1 MPVAG
6 LCLSKDCPG
15 HLQKCGCARPK
26 AFGCVVSCVHVC
38 MLPRIV
44 GVLMDAL
51 HLHFMMQRMSSY
63 LCCAAAV
70 GGLETSCA
78 LQMLAYMQLMLQQLP
93 NCRPLQHYEA
103 AAGEGSCTI
112 INFRAL
118 WELLLLLA
126 LKQDHAAVRC
136 GTRSAAAHQVLVA

>member
-1 MPVAG
+1 
-6 LCLSKDCPG
+6 
-15 HLQKCGCARPK
+15 
-26 AFGCVVSCVHVC
+26 

-103 AAGEGSCTI
+103 AAGEGSCTM

-126 LKQDHAAVRC
+126 LKQDHAAVRWKSGLLQLTKC
-136 GTRSAAAHQVLVA
+136 WLHDLTLHAAPDSC